1 MLFKFGKVISWWCS
15 FSELHDETIMHLFYD
30 CLIVR
35 RIWNQLK
42 SVLSNNLHFPIN
54 RECHLQILG
63 FRLWGIDTKEHLIL
77 NHLLLIFKM
86 YIYNS
91 RTTGYLNKSHLLM
104 YIKDIKDTQN
114 KLCEIDAK
122 RRKNSIR
129 NGKMF

>member
-1 MLFKFGKVISWWCS
+1 
-15 FSELHDETIMHLFYD
+15 MHLFYD

-35 RIWNQLK
+35 RKWNQLK
-42 SVLSNNLHFPIN
+42 SVLSNNLHFPISA
-54 RECHLQILG
+54 ECYLQILG

-86 YIYNS
+86 YIYNA
-91 RTTGYLNKSHLLM
+91 RTTGYLN
-104 YIKDIKDTQN
+104 IKDIKDAQK

-129 NGKMF
+129 NGNMF